1 MEPEVKPPAD
11 LDNKT
16 SAPSSEPVQRASR
29 IAWLSA
35 AGALVLFLFLIV
47 SLSLTRC
54 PWWDEGLFADV
65 AVNFRDSG
73 HLRSSVL
80 APFSFDNMPEVDRYM
95 FWQLPAYTM
104 SLGTWFRLVP
114 VSPVWM
120 RMFSA
125 LWGCLFI
132 GSWFLFVRTVSRN
145 ETLALLIASV
155 VALDFSTLSASSNGR
170 MDIMCA
176 AFGSAALAAFTSLR
190 DSNGIWADLS
200 AGLLGA
206 TSLLCHPMGLVTNG
220 LLIIF
225 LVLYRRSLR
234 WRDLSIIACPYLIG
248 GALCLHRILEAPQIF
263 LVQARAASGYRVGGL
278 AFMLSNI
285 ASDFRDRYL
294 QFYFAP
300 HSGTHKLKIFS
311 LLFGVAGLLILLLDR
326 KLRATVLSRFLMLS
340 ACLAYLG
347 VALLDNLRYP
357 HYFVYVT
364 PVLSACGAV
373 WLYDSFQHSGF
384 SRWIGSGLFLAF
396 CLADIAG
403 CAYYIHRNDFANE
416 YKPVVAKVESLLG
429 RDDIVMGPSELGFAL
444 GFGPPL
450 IDDCTLGFT
459 SGKQPRVYVL
469 YPACRIPGYTSF
481 IWDWSR
487 KKLASD
493 YHPVLE
499 RGGYTV
505 YLRNSAPSL

>member
-1 MEPEVKPPAD
+1 MEPEVKSPAG
-11 LDNKT
+11 LDNKIF
-16 SAPSSEPVQRASR
+16 APSSEPVQRASG

-35 AGALVLFLFLIV
+35 AAASVLFLVLIV
-47 SLSLTRC
+47 SLSLTRG

-65 AVNFRDSG
+65 AVNFRDWG

-95 FWQLPAYTM
+95 FWQLPAYPI

-125 LWGCLFI
+125 LWGCLFV

-170 MDIMCA
+170 MDMMCA
-176 AFGSAALAAFTSLR
+176 ALGWIALAAYASLR
-190 DSNGIWADLS
+190 YANAIWADIS
-200 AGLLGA
+200 VGLFGA
-206 TSLLCHPMGLVTNG
+206 ASLLCHPMGFVTNG
-220 LLIIF
+220 FLIIF
-225 LVLYRRSLR
+225 LVLYRRSLH

-248 GALCLHRILEAPQIF
+248 GALCLHRISEAPQIF
-263 LVQARAASGYRVGGL
+263 LAQARAAASYRVGGL
-278 AFMLSNI
+278 AFLLSNI

-300 HSGTHKLKIFS
+300 HSGTHKLKVFS
-311 LLFGVAGLLILLLDR
+311 LLFGVAGILILLLDR
-326 KLRATVLSRFLMLS
+326 KVRATLLSRFLMLS

-347 VALLDNLRYP
+347 VALLDDLKYP

-364 PVLSACGAV
+364 PILSACGAV
-373 WLYDSFQHSGF
+373 WLCDSFRGRRF

-396 CLADIAG
+396 CLANIAG

-416 YKPVVAKVESLLG
+416 YKPVVAKIESLLG
-429 RDDIVMGPSELGFAL
+429 PGDIVMGPSELGFAL

-459 SGKQPRVYVL
+459 SGKQPRIYVL

-487 KKLASD
+487 KRLASD

-505 YLRNSAPSL
+505 YLRNTAPHL